1 MKANLQ
7 HFSGTDTV
15 FRKVTV
21 TKERRK
27 TWTHARLYFLTFPA
41 SRSVHRQTEKWV
53 SRTSLE
59 ADAPH
64 PSTKTNPPP
73 ADTLT
78 WTLTRSPFALWT
90 PRAPRTLTLAAGLCL
105 GQGAEEQ
112 ERTARSRHRAP
123 NIARPPQALLGTSP
137 EASASGL
144 CRRGPSLLPSSGPQ
158 PYTPALQRPPRASF
172 PFTGLRSVSTG
183 PLLPERAERRP
194 LIQRRMAKRKRSL
207 WARGTPSASK
217 PTPGARA
224 ETRAAVARTSPRKR
238 SRHHATRRFRG
249 SMRAYDSV

>member
-1 MKANLQ
+1 M
-7 HFSGTDTV
+7 
-15 FRKVTV
+15 
-21 TKERRK
+21 
-27 TWTHARLYFLTFPA
+27 WTHARLYFLTLPA
-41 SRSVHRQTEKWV
+41 GRSVHRQAERWV

-64 PSTKTNPPP
+64 PSTRTNPPA

-112 ERTARSRHRAP
+112 ERRARSRHRAL

-137 EASASGL
+137 EASTSGL
-144 CRRGPSLLPSSGPQ
+144 CRGGPSLLPSSGPQ
-158 PYTPALQRPPRASF
+158 PYTPALQSPTRASF
-172 PFTGLRSVSTG
+172 PFTGPRSVSTG

-207 WARGTPSASK
+207 WARGTPDRLPQLLNPRSERGLKHA
-217 PTPGARA
+217 PR
-224 ETRAAVARTSPRKR
+224 SPE
-238 SRHHATRRFRG
+238 RHHANVHVITLRGGSEGACVLTTPFKEALGRRKGRVRSWG
-249 SMRAYDSV
+249 GRS